1 MPWTSWGKLPRSL
14 PVRRFGG
21 RITVV
26 EAYLPH
32 KTDANRQTRFR
43 KNAMVCSLIVRQEP
57 GKVGRSVMELSI
69 LNHVDLSQRLKRKE
83 YEELLEARQQKFLAL
98 RLRLG
103 GQIGGKIGPPL
114 LILFEGWDAAG
125 KGGCIRRLTAPL
137 DPRHFSVHQYQA
149 PTDREKRHH
158 FLWRFWPAVPGR
170 GGMCIFDR
178 TWYGR
183 VLVERVE
190 GFASVPDWRR
200 AYEEIRHW
208 ESLLVSDGTILIK
221 FFLHISSK
229 EQKRRFESRAVDP
242 LRQWKLTDEDWR
254 NRKKRDAYEEAIEE
268 MVQKTDTV
276 LAPWTIV
283 AAESKRFARI
293 KVLETV
299 IQNVEAALG

>member
-1 MPWTSWGKLPRSL
+1 
-14 PVRRFGG
+14 
-21 RITVV
+21 
-26 EAYLPH
+26 
-32 KTDANRQTRFR
+32 
-43 KNAMVCSLIVRQEP
+43 
-57 GKVGRSVMELSI
+57 MEHSR
-69 LNHVDLSQRLKRKE
+69 LNHVDLTQSFKRKE
-83 YEELLEARQQKFLAL
+83 YERLLAARQQEFVAL

-103 GQIGGKIGPPL
+103 GQIGGKVGPPL
-114 LILFEGWDAAG
+114 LILLEGWDAAG

-137 DPRHFSVHQYQA
+137 DPRHYSVHQFQA

-178 TWYGR
+178 TWHGR

-208 ESLLVSDGTILIK
+208 ESLLVSDGTILLK

-229 EQKRRFESRAVDP
+229 EQKRRFDSRAKDP

-254 NRKKRDAYEEAIEE
+254 NRKKRNAYEEAIEE

-293 KVLETV
+293 QVLETV
-299 IQNVEAALG
+299 IHRVEAALG